1 MNAPIISIERIG
13 SIPIILQTLKK
24 SGFIE
29 LVNEAYPAHKN
40 WEGLPIGE
48 TVAIWICYM
57 LTQHDHRMSKVES
70 WIRPRGRI
78 LRVFFGRPIS
88 SKCFADDRLARIL
101 DKFSIS
107 EAWNRFEIRFNES
120 FMRVYGIDMDRIR
133 IDMTTANSGG
143 IVTENGILQFGNSK
157 DDPSRPQVKIALAT
171 LDPLGIPLTVKVVPG
186 NSADDPLY
194 VPVMKQI
201 FLSTAKRGILFL
213 GDCKMG
219 SMLTRWFVAKN
230 GSFYVCP
237 LSEVSHSTDTILDA
251 IRRFSEGDNS
261 FTPVFREYE
270 NGEITT
276 IAEGF
281 EEKISRTAEF
291 EGEMVSW
298 SERLV
303 YAKSFAHAEKE
314 LTKLDLNIE
323 RAREQIARMNIRK
336 QGKKVYQNFT
346 EVQKKVDTVL
356 KKYSVQKVLSV
367 TIDETLLLKE
377 KGKYG
382 NKPSRIIEVPQF
394 QITSHIDE
402 TEYIKEKELCGW
414 RVYTTNKAVED
425 FSFEQV
431 VLSYR
436 DQFIIEHEFHRL
448 KGVCLSLTPIY
459 IQKDNRIDGLV
470 KLLTL
475 ALRILG
481 MIEIPI
487 HDSIRK
493 RGNAL
498 DGLFE
503 YNPKKSLHKPKA
515 ERILECFEGIH
526 LSTIEIVD
534 QIFHTITD
542 LSPKHR
548 EILELMNIEI
558 DAYEIFGRIQ

>member
-13 SIPIILQTLKK
+13 SIPIILHTLKK

-29 LVNEAYPAHKN
+29 LVNEVYPAHKN
-40 WEGLPIGE
+40 WEGLPVGE

-57 LTQHDHRMSKVES
+57 LTQHDHRMSKVEG
-70 WIRPRGRI
+70 WISTRGRI
-78 LRVFFGRPIS
+78 FRGLFGKPIFT
-88 SKCFADDRLARIL
+88 KYFADDRLARIL
-101 DKFSIS
+101 DKFSFS
-107 EAWNRFEIRFNES
+107 ESWNRFEIRFNES
-120 FMRVYGIDMDRIR
+120 FMRVYGVDMDRIR

-186 NSADDPLY
+186 NFADDPLY
-194 VPVMKQI
+194 VPTMKQV
-201 FLSTAKRGILFL
+201 FASTAKRGILFL

-219 SMLTRWFVAKN
+219 SMVTRCFVVKH
-230 GSFYVCP
+230 GSYYVCP

-251 IRRFSEGDNS
+251 IQRFSDGHSS

-270 NGEITT
+270 NGEITC

-281 EEKISRTAEF
+281 EDKIGRTAEF
-291 EGEMVSW
+291 EGDIVSW

-303 YAKSFAHAEKE
+303 YAKSFVHAEKE

-323 RAREQIARMNIRK
+323 RAREEISGMNIRK

-346 EVQKKVDTVL
+346 EVQKKVDAIL

-367 TIDETLLLKE
+367 TIDETLIRTE

-382 NKPSRIIEVPQF
+382 NKPPRIIEVSQF
-394 QITSHIDE
+394 LITSHIDE
-402 TEYIKEKELCGW
+402 AEYKKDKELCGW
-414 RVYTTNKAVED
+414 RVYATNKAVED
-425 FSFEQV
+425 FSFEKV

-487 HDSIRK
+487 HDSIKK
-493 RGNAL
+493 RGTAL

-503 YNPKKSLHKPKA
+503 YNPKKSLDKPKA

-526 LSTIEIVD
+526 LSTVEIGD

-542 LSPKHR
+542 LSAKHR
-548 EILELMNIEI
+548 EILGLMNIEI
-558 DAYEIFGRIQ
+558 EAYEIFGRIQ